1 MHISNSFVIELFL
14 ECCKY
19 RSRDYKF
26 DSCGKKSSELCFLDI
41 LSTNEHFYHY
51 SCVIIIVIIIIIINI
66 IIIIIIIV
74 IIIINVLII
83 AVFIFVSKYL
93 YHSFET
99 LLLLSLLLF
108 NGKIR

>member
-1 MHISNSFVIELFL
+1 MSCYWNVKNAYF
-14 ECCKY
+14 
-19 RSRDYKF
+19 YKF

-51 SCVIIIVIIIIIINI
+51 SCVIIIIVIIIN

-74 IIIINVLII
+74 IIIINVVII